1 MTRRTALALPG
12 LALAAANSSNDTLTA
27 VDGIKVGHYT
37 LKDRPTGC
45 TAILCE
51 AGAVAG
57 VDVRGAAPGTRDTE
71 LLNPINTVQQIHGVM
86 LSGGSAFGL
95 ETASGA
101 MRYLES
107 KNIGF
112 PIAGTR
118 VPIVPAAILMD
129 LRLGDNKFRPT
140 PDHGYQAC
148 VNASTKPVEEGN
160 VGAGAGATIGKL
172 FGMDFAMK
180 AGIGSYAIRI
190 GNTGIVVGALA
201 AVNAV
206 GDIID
211 PRTGQIIAGAR
222 TQDGKGF
229 RNAMDAI
236 RNGHLVV
243 MPPGANTT
251 LAVVA
256 TNVALDKPQM
266 SKIAQMSHDGMA
278 RAINPIHTPADGD
291 TVFAL
296 STGTLKLANVG
307 HGQIGA
313 IAAEA
318 LSLAILRAAR
328 NAPTVLNI
336 PGLKDWKPVAK

>member
-1 MTRRTALALPG
+1 MITRRSVFALPC
-12 LALAAANSSNDTLTA
+12 LALAGETNNTITA
-27 VDGIKVGHYT
+27 VDGIKVGHHT
-37 LKDRPTGC
+37 LKERPTGC

-95 ETASGA
+95 ETAGGA

-107 KNIGF
+107 KGIGF

-129 LRLGDNKFRPT
+129 LRMGDSKYRPT
-140 PDHGYQAC
+140 PESGYQAC
-148 VNASTKPVEEGN
+148 VKASNKPVEEGN
-160 VGAGAGATIGKL
+160 VGAGAGATIGKF
-172 FGMDFAMK
+172 FGHEFAMK
-180 AGIGSYAIRI
+180 AGIGSSAIRV
-190 GNTGIVVGALA
+190 GNTGIVVGAIA

-206 GDIID
+206 GDIVD
-211 PRTGQIIAGAR
+211 PRTGQIVAGAR
-222 TQDGKGF
+222 TADGKGF

-236 RNGHLVV
+236 LNGYLVV
-243 MPPGANTT
+243 LPQGANTT

-266 SKIAQMSHDGMA
+266 SKIAQMAHDGMA
-278 RAINPIHTPADGD
+278 RAVNPIHTPADGD

-296 STGTLKLANVG
+296 STGTLKLANVS

-318 LSLAILRAAR
+318 LSQAILRAAR
-328 NAPTVLNI
+328 TASTVLGV
-336 PGLKDWKPVAK
+336 PGLKDWKPAAK